1 MPSRRAAVHCG
12 QGATPWRLAEKVRS
26 DSLYGNRARAISRRE
41 RHQES
46 WEPAT
51 MVMDLS
57 AQMMQATVQLEQP
70 LGDGTRT
77 VGTGF
82 LITETTP
89 DGKPHT
95 ILVTANHVFDK
106 MPKSNARIGYRFA
119 NADGSWS
126 YSPQSLKIRDAQGHP
141 LWTHHPSRD
150 VAAIAITAPAAF
162 TKAAIP
168 EDYLAADDTFSKYQV
183 GAGDQMMTLGFP
195 LGLAANSAGFPI
207 LRAGR
212 VASYPIAPAKIFP
225 TFLLD
230 FSVFPGNSGGPVFM
244 SGPARHTA
252 AGDNGQSSQD
262 VEFIAGL
269 LTQQVELNSERL
281 DIGIVTNARFIRE
294 TIALIKDPAAPV
306 TEVASQEPIS
316 GAKAASAEEAA
327 RPE

>member
-1 MPSRRAAVHCG
+1 
-12 QGATPWRLAEKVRS
+12 
-26 DSLYGNRARAISRRE
+26 
-41 RHQES
+41 
-46 WEPAT
+46 
-51 MVMDLS
+51 MVIDLS
-57 AQMMQATVQLEQP
+57 VQLMQATVQLEQP

-82 LITETTP
+82 LISETAP
-89 DGKPHT
+89 DGKPRT

-106 MPKSNARIGYRFA
+106 MPGPNARIGYRIA
-119 NADGSWS
+119 NPDGSWS
-126 YSPQSLKIRDAQGHP
+126 YSPQPLKIRDAQGHA

-150 VAAIAITAPAAF
+150 VAVISITAPEAF
-162 TKAAIP
+162 AKAAIP

-195 LGLAANSAGFPI
+195 RGLAANSAGFPI

-244 SGPARHTA
+244 SGPARHA
-252 AGDNGQSSQD
+252 MDANGQGGQD

-294 TIALIKDPAAPV
+294 TIGLIKDPNGPV
-306 TEVASQEPIS
+306 TEVAAGEGSIS

>member
-1 MPSRRAAVHCG
+1 
-12 QGATPWRLAEKVRS
+12 
-26 DSLYGNRARAISRRE
+26 
-41 RHQES
+41 
-46 WEPAT
+46 
-51 MVMDLS
+51 MVIDLS
-57 AQMMQATVQLEQP
+57 AQLMQATVQLEQP

-82 LITETTP
+82 LISETTP

-106 MPKSNARIGYRFA
+106 MPKDTARIGYRIA

-126 YSPQSLKIRDAQGHP
+126 YSPQPLKIRDAQGHA

-150 VAAIAITAPAAF
+150 VAALSVTAPPAF
-162 TKAAIP
+162 AKAAIP
-168 EDYLAADDTFSKYQV
+168 EDYLAADDTFAKYQV
-183 GAGDQMMTLGFP
+183 GAGDEMLALGFP
-195 LGLAANSAGFPI
+195 RGLAANAAGFPI
-207 LRAGR
+207 LRSGK
-212 VASYPIAPAKIFP
+212 VASFPIAPAKIFP

-230 FSVFPGNSGGPVFM
+230 FAVFPGNSGGPVFM
-244 SGPARHTA
+244 SGHARHAT
-252 AGDNGQSSQD
+252 GDNGQSGVD

-281 DIGIVTNARFIRE
+281 DIGIVTNAKYIRE
-294 TIALIKDPAAPV
+294 TIALIKDPNAEV
-306 TEVASQEPIS
+306 TQEASQSVIS

>member
-1 MPSRRAAVHCG
+1 M
-12 QGATPWRLAEKVRS
+12 
-26 DSLYGNRARAISRRE
+26 
-41 RHQES
+41 
-46 WEPAT
+46 
-51 MVMDLS
+51 MMDLS

-82 LITETTP
+82 LITETTA

-106 MPKSNARIGYRFA
+106 MPGANARVGYRIA

-126 YSPQSLKIRDAQGHP
+126 YSPQSLKIRDAQGHA
-141 LWTHHPSRD
+141 LWTHHPTRD
-150 VAAIAITAPAAF
+150 VAAIAITAPEAF
-162 TKAAIP
+162 AKAAIP
-168 EDYLAADDTFSKYQV
+168 EDYLAADDTFSKYAV

-195 LGLAANSAGFPI
+195 RGLAANSAGFPI

-244 SGPARHTA
+244 SGPSRHAVDA
-252 AGDNGQSSQD
+252 AGKGDQD

-294 TIALIKDPAAPV
+294 TIALIKDPNAPV
-306 TEVASQEPIS
+306 TEVAANEGAIS